1 MPEPMPLV
9 RGTLDVLVLKS
20 LSWGP
25 MHAFEIIGWLEQRS
39 GGRLSIDDSALLQ
52 AFHRMEERGLVT
64 SAWGYTPNNRRARYY
79 RVTAKGRA
87 HLDAETA
94 KLAEYVDTLHAILTA
109 TSA

>member
-1 MPEPMPLV
+1 MQE
-9 RGTLDVLVLKS
+9 
-20 LSWGP
+20 
-25 MHAFEIIGWLEQRS
+25 LEQRS
-39 GGRLSIDDSALLQ
+39 GGRLTIDDSALLQ
-52 AFHRMEERGLVT
+52 AFHRMEERRLVT

-79 RVTAKGRA
+79 RMTAKGRA